1 LTINVS
7 DLFAHNLFIKKGNR
21 QELAGY
27 RERLRINHRIGE
39 GSHSFIIDFVHKAMA
54 LYEGTNRNALLEYI
68 AKVAAS
74 PDSSFWRVITSLCE
88 ILPPGSDDYKQASGL
103 LLNKDSLIRES
114 KNIQQSVGEQGQLF

>member
-1 LTINVS
+1 MLYT
-7 DLFAHNLFIKKGNR
+7 
-21 QELAGY
+21 
-27 RERLRINHRIGE
+27 REQTEMLCLSI
-39 GSHSFIIDFVHKAMA
+39 
-54 LYEGTNRNALLEYI
+54 I